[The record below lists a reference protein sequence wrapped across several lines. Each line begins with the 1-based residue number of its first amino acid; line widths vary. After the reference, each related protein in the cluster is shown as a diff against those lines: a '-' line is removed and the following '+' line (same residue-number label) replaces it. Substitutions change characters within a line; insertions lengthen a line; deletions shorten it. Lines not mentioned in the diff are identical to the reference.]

1 MKEIDS
7 LNWTCIIPAAGK
19 STRFKDKKNKIFFLY
34 KNKTILEH
42 IILKIKNF
50 SKKIVIVS
58 NIKNIEV
65 TKKLCKKFDKNI
77 ISVVVQKKINGMA
90 TAIQK
95 SFPKIRSNFF
105 FIIWADQ
112 LGISK
117 NTIKRVLIDHQK
129 NNNIITLPVVRKKN
143 PYTLIELKNEFL
155 ISKVYQSREIRLH
168 TDVGYSDCGFFSCN
182 TKEIKRELNKLIK
195 EKKIISKKTKEYDFL
210 QSVEELSKKYKI
222 KVIKSSNNKDC
233 IGINEKKDLKN
244 LI

>member
-58 NIKNIEV
+58 NIKNIEA
-65 TKKLCKKFDKNI
+65 TRKLCKKFDKNI

-105 FIIWADQ
+105 FYN
-112 LGISK
+112 LGRS
-117 NTIKRVLIDHQK
+117 TR
-129 NNNIITLPVVRKKN
+129 
-143 PYTLIELKNEFL
+143 YF
-155 ISKVYQSREIRLH
+155 
-168 TDVGYSDCGFFSCN
+168 
-182 TKEIKRELNKLIK
+182 
-195 EKKIISKKTKEYDFL
+195 
-210 QSVEELSKKYKI
+210 KKYH
-222 KVIKSSNNKDC
+222 
-233 IGINEKKDLKN
+233 
-244 LI
+244 